1 MVQRLLH
8 REHGSVNT
16 RAVAAWL
23 SQQDTTVV
31 SLRHACDGTSQ
42 TARHPGWAAAGPV
55 RHSGHMTREIPAPL
69 RAAAGLAAVAVEEA
83 RRLPSRL
90 ASLPV
95 VAVSTALQASMRVQQ
110 RYADLVGR
118 GDQVLA
124 GLREPDEQPPW
135 ARFDE
140 DEASPNGRAAAYRPE
155 SGSWTFADEEIGPLA
170 DDADEYDEYMAETAT
185 GEPPEPAG
193 ATPPDASGTGQ
204 DSESR
209 ADPPVHPGG
218 SKAQQSMHPARPAG
232 RRSSAARST
241 AAGSTAAKS
250 AVTKSIGAKSA
261 GAKTTGTR
269 AGGRKAATAGTA
281 RPAEPGPAPLPNYD
295 RLTLAQVRARLT
307 RLSADDLAALLEHE
321 RTHAGRAPYLTMLE
335 NRLNKTHQR

>member
-1 MVQRLLH
+1 
-8 REHGSVNT
+8 
-16 RAVAAWL
+16 
-23 SQQDTTVV
+23 
-31 SLRHACDGTSQ
+31 
-42 TARHPGWAAAGPV
+42 
-55 RHSGHMTREIPAPL
+55 MTREIPAPL

-140 DEASPNGRAAAYRPE
+140 DEASPNGRAAAYRPD
-155 SGSWTFADEEIGPLA
+155 SGSWTFADEEIGTLA
-170 DDADEYDEYMAETAT
+170 DDPDEYDEYVAETAT

-193 ATPPDASGTGQ
+193 GAPSDAPGTGHE
-204 DSESR
+204 SEPR

-232 RRSSAARST
+232 RRSSPARST
-241 AAGSTAAKS
+241 AAGSIAAKS

-261 GAKTTGTR
+261 VTKSAGAKTAATR
-269 AGGRKAATAGTA
+269 ASGRKAATAGTA

-335 NRLNKTHQR
+335 NRLNKTTHQR